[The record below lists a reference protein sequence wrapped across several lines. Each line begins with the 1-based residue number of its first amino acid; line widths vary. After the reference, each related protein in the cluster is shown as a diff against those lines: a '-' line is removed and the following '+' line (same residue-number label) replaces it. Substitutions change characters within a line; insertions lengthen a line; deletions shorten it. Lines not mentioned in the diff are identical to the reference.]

1 MVSRCWRSIG
11 RLVMGL
17 LVAATV
23 VVVKVVLSVT
33 VVQPCGPELLLSFSL
48 QQAATQDSLEPALV
62 RAVVLLP
69 PSGLWQ

>member
-23 VVVKVVLSVT
+23 VVVEVVLSVT
-33 VVQPCGPELLLSFSL
+33 VV
-48 QQAATQDSLEPALV
+48 
-62 RAVVLLP
+62 
-69 PSGLWQ
+69 